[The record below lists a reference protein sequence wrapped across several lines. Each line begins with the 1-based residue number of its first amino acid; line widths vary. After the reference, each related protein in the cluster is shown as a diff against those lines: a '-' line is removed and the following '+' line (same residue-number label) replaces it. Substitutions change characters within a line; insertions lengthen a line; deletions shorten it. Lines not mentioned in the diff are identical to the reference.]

1 MDKSKILVTGSS
13 GHVGAELVKVLRHSG
28 HSVSGLDTIN
38 GPFTNL
44 IGSIT
49 EDRLVD
55 EATNKVEVIIHTASL
70 HAPHVPNHSK
80 KEFVNVNV
88 HGTLNLL
95 EAAKRNGT
103 KKFIYTST
111 TSLYGEQFENE
122 KKATWIT
129 ENLPP
134 KPRDIYDITKIAAEQ
149 LCKDFFDEKSLQT
162 TSLRASR
169 FWNEPLADKVF
180 YRMYRGVDVQ
190 DVVKAHQLAMDH
202 HFSQFE
208 IFNISAEPLFEK
220 GDLVALRTDLKGV
233 LQDRIP
239 EIIQCYEQKGWALPH
254 FIDRVYV
261 IEKAKEIL
269 GYQPQFNIREL
280 MAEIGC

>member
-13 GHVGAELVKVLRHSG
+13 GHVGAELVKALRNEG
-28 HSVSGLDTIN
+28 HSVSGLDTVN
-38 GPFTNL
+38 GSFTNL

-49 EDRLVD
+49 EERLVD
-55 EATNKVEVIIHTASL
+55 EATNKVDVIIHTASL
-70 HAPHVPNHSK
+70 HAPHVADHSK
-80 KEFVNVNV
+80 KEFVDVNV

-95 EAAKRNGT
+95 EAAKTNGT

-122 KKATWIT
+122 NMATWIT
-129 ENLPP
+129 EDLPP

-149 LCKDFFDEKSLQT
+149 LCKDFFDRKSLQT
-162 TSLRASR
+162 TSLRVSR
-169 FWNEPLADKVF
+169 FWNEPVADKVF
-180 YRMYRGVDVQ
+180 YRMYRGVDVH
-190 DVVKAHQLAMDH
+190 DVVKAHQLVMDH
-202 HFSQFE
+202 DLDQFE

-220 GDLVALRTDLKGV
+220 DDLLALRADLKGV

-239 EIIQCYEQKGWALPH
+239 EIIQCYGQKGWTLPH

-280 MAEIGC
+280 MSEIGC